1 MKKHKQRSPPLS
13 KGSNSTKAGKT
24 TGSTGAAWRQSLTMV
39 VLAVLALLVYG
50 SATTNG
56 LLNWDDNFY
65 ITESAYLKNLSW
77 VGIKGIFTAYL
88 VGNYHPLTLLSYA
101 IEYAA
106 AGRIDPV
113 LMHTTNILLHALNTA
128 LVYLLGKR
136 LLQDHWGGVITALLF
151 ALHPMHVESV
161 AWIAERKDVLYTCF
175 FLLSALAYL
184 RYVEG
189 KNAGTLVAS
198 LVFFT
203 LALMSKSA
211 AAALAP
217 LLFVLDYW
225 LSRKLT
231 LRTALEKVPYF
242 ALAIGFGVVALS
254 SQAGAMQEDFA
265 PHFPLWQRLLIVG
278 YALAFYVVR
287 FVFPYG
293 LSAIHPYPVEPG
305 EAISPFIGPT
315 VGVVL
320 VLGSFLWF
328 AYRDRRYWRI
338 AVTGIMF
345 FLITI
350 AMVLQFLPVGRAIVA
365 ERYTYVPYIGL
376 SLIVARLV
384 VDAWRSGVGRSSYL
398 PYLPATALLIAL
410 VIFTGI
416 TVKRITVW
424 KDSFT
429 LFADMLS
436 KYPEDGLTHYNRG
449 LTNFY
454 QKNYKASLTDYDACV
469 QYKPDC
475 APCYFNRGLTYKE
488 MGDMK
493 AVIRDMDL
501 AIRYRPGYADAF
513 RNRGNAKAMLQ
524 DYPGSIADFTTALG
538 YTPQDTNVLV
548 NRGLSYHFSADP
560 EHACT
565 DWRAAAQAGSRKAEG
580 LVRDQCK

>member
-1 MKKHKQRSPPLS
+1 MKQRKQHSPTS
-13 KGSNSTKAGKT
+13 AKGPNAKAGKAI
-24 TGSTGAAWRQSLTMV
+24 GSPTSAWQQPVTML
-39 VLAVLALLVYG
+39 VLAVLTLFVYG
-50 SATTNG
+50 GATANG

-65 ITESAYLKNLSW
+65 ITDSTYLKDLSW
-77 VGIKGIFTAYL
+77 AGIKDIFSAYL

-101 IEYAA
+101 LEYAV

-113 LMHTTNILLHALNTA
+113 LMHTTNILLHALNTT
-128 LVYLLGKR
+128 LVYVLGKR
-136 LLQDHWGGVITALLF
+136 LLQEHWGGVITALLF

-175 FLLSALAYL
+175 FLLSTLAYL
-184 RYVEG
+184 RYAEG
-189 KNAGTLVAS
+189 KNAGALVAS

-203 LALMSKSA
+203 MALMSKSA

-225 LSRKLT
+225 LGRKLT
-231 LRTALEKVPYF
+231 VRLVLEKLPYF
-242 ALAIGFGVVALS
+242 ALAIGFGIVALS
-254 SQAGAMQEDFA
+254 SQAGAMQENFA
-265 PHFPLWQRLLIVG
+265 PHFPLLQRPLVVG

-293 LSAIHPYPVEPG
+293 LSAIHPYPIDPG
-305 EAISPFIGPT
+305 EAITPFVGPAI
-315 VGVVL
+315 GVVL
-320 VLGSFLWF
+320 VLGSILWF
-328 AYRDRRYWRI
+328 AYRDRRYWRLT
-338 AVTGIMF
+338 VTGILF
-345 FLITI
+345 FLITL

-384 VDAWRSGVGRSSYL
+384 VDAWRSGAGRSSWM
-398 PYLPATALLIAL
+398 PYLPAAILAITLI
-410 VIFTGI
+410 IFTGI
-416 TVKRITVW
+416 TVQRITVW
-424 KDSFT
+424 KDSFS

-454 QKNYKASLTDYDACV
+454 QKNYKASITDYDACV
-469 QYKPDC
+469 KYKPDC
-475 APCYFNRGLTYKE
+475 APCYFNRGLSYKE
-488 MGDMK
+488 LGDMQK
-493 AVIRDMDL
+493 VIRDMDL
-501 AIRYRPGYADAF
+501 AINYRPGYADAF

-538 YTPQDTNVLV
+538 YTPQDTNILV
-548 NRGLSYHFSADP
+548 NRGLSYHFSTDP
-560 EHACT
+560 ENACS
-565 DWRAAAQAGSRKAEG
+565 DWRTAAQVGSRKAAG

>member
-1 MKKHKQRSPPLS
+1 MEQRKPHSSSSS
-13 KGSNSTKAGKT
+13 KGNNAKAGKA
-24 TGSTGAAWRQSLTMV
+24 TGSPIPAWQQPVTMV

-65 ITESAYLKNLSW
+65 ITESAYLKNLGW
-77 VGIKGIFTAYL
+77 AGIKGIFSAYL

-113 LMHTTNILLHALNTA
+113 LMHTTNILLHAVNTA

-136 LLQDHWGGVITALLF
+136 LLQDHWGGIITALLF

-175 FLLSALAYL
+175 FLLSTLAYL
-184 RYVEG
+184 RYAEA

-225 LSRKLT
+225 LGRKWT
-231 LRTALEKVPYF
+231 LRLVLEKLPFF

-254 SQAGAMQEDFA
+254 SQAGAMQENFA
-265 PHFPLWQRLLIVG
+265 PHFPLLERPLVVG

-287 FVFPYG
+287 FAFPYG

-305 EAISPFIGPT
+305 EAITPFIGPT
-315 VGVVL
+315 IGVVL
-320 VLGSFLWF
+320 VLGSILWF
-328 AYRDRRYWRI
+328 AYRDRRYGRLT
-338 AVTGIMF
+338 VTGILF
-345 FLITI
+345 FLITL

-384 VDAWRSGVGRSSYL
+384 VDAWRSGVGRSSWM
-398 PYLPATALLIAL
+398 PYVPAAILAIAL
-410 VIFTGI
+410 IIFTGI
-416 TVKRITVW
+416 TVQRITVW

-454 QKNYKASLTDYDACV
+454 QKNYKASITDYDSCV
-469 QYKPDC
+469 KYKPDC
-475 APCYFNRGLTYKE
+475 APCYFNRGLSYKE
-488 MGDMK
+488 MGDMQK
-493 AVIRDMDL
+493 VIRDMDL
-501 AIRYRPGYADAF
+501 AINYRPGYADAF

-524 DYPGSIADFTTALG
+524 DYPGSIADFSTALG

-548 NRGLSYHFSADP
+548 NRGLSYHFSTDP
-560 EHACT
+560 EHACS
-565 DWRAAAQAGSRKAEG
+565 DWRTAAEAGSRKAAG